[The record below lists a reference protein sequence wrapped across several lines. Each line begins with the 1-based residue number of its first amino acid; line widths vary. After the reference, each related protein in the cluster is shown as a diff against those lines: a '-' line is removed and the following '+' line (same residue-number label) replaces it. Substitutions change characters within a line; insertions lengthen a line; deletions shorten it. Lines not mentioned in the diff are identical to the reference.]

1 MVMAQALAQALAS
14 TVLDQA
20 LVTTAQALALAQ
32 EWALVW
38 VEMVPTQAQEL
49 EELASKDMDMAMEHL
64 VLAQAQTLS
73 TSP

>member
-20 LVTTAQALALAQ
+20 LVTTAQALALTQ